1 MANDF
6 NANSLTQIF
15 KEKVLELQEEPEFQR
30 STEKTKFAT
39 DKNSSPTVKL
49 AVGNVPLDYDLWE
62 GLRNPAVVGMYPAG
76 LREIWEFY
84 ANRRRGQVDETG
96 RQTIFQVPRSF
107 EFALNNYQR
116 AVIISVMLP
125 FSKTI
130 VRDYVDQVIKEKKT
144 SSYRFTSMYEDINRM
159 ADKALTR
166 TAIEL
171 VTKDS
176 DRIVVAF
183 NNDTVKAIS
192 TEAIPQTRQG
202 GSHGPSKGGN
212 YPQKSIAALVGLGLT
227 SVIIFIGFQHTEEVF
242 SFSTFCSFIVLPR
255 LKNRMKGPALKGLI
269 SSYGRISVKIV
280 PGALV
285 IGNSWLSE

>member
-1 MANDF
+1 MANVF
-6 NANSLTQIF
+6 SVNTLAQIF
-15 KEKVLELQEEPEFQR
+15 KEKIVELGEEPEFQR

-39 DKNSSPTVKL
+39 DKNRSPAVKL
-49 AVGNVPLDYDLWE
+49 AVGNVPLDYDLWQ

-76 LREIWEFY
+76 LKEIWEFY

-171 VTKDS
+171 VTNDC

-192 TEAIPQTRQG
+192 TEAIPQTQQG

-212 YPQKSIAALVGLGLT
+212 YPQKSVAALVGLGQFGISRIVFRDELIGGKVERFT
-227 SVIIFIGFQHTEEVF
+227 GPVRSIIIFDKQPLVTGGQGGVIYPSKAWRQFLF
-242 SFSTFCSFIVLPR
+242 NYS
-255 LKNRMKGPALKGLI
+255 I
-269 SSYGRISVKIV
+269 SPK
-280 PGALV
+280 
-285 IGNSWLSE
+285 LSPK